1 MRAKKVIAA
10 GVIVIIA
17 IIAVSAV
24 VEAQRRGPRGGY
36 YGVKRPDDITW
47 NSDFTFCRL
56 AYRQAYDGDGMGWG
70 VDYPRADANLPIR
83 LGELT
88 RTPVNFD
95 ESHEPNHVVIQATE
109 PELFKCPFVMMS
121 EFGGAFISPE
131 EATALRS
138 YLQKGGFLWVDDAW
152 GDDAWQHWVR
162 EARKVLPEGTHPI
175 IDVPLN
181 HSILHTLFDAKR
193 VPQIPAIGNAGRN
206 GRTDE
211 RWNDPTDDVAYM
223 RAITDDKGRIMMLM
237 THNTDFG
244 DAYEREADDPTYFYT
259 FSVEGYAIG
268 INILLYAMT
277 H

>member
-1 MRAKKVIAA
+1 MRVKKVIAV
-10 GVIVIIA
+10 G
-17 IIAVSAV
+17 AV
-24 VEAQRRGPRGGY
+24 VMLAVTTLLEAQRRGRRGGF
-36 YGVKRPDDITW
+36 YGIQRPEHITW

-56 AYRQAYDGDGMGWG
+56 AYRQAYDGDGGGWG
-70 VDYPRADANLPIR
+70 VDYPRADTNLPIR
-83 LGELT
+83 LSELT
-88 RTPVNFD
+88 RAPVNFD
-95 ESHEPNHVVIQATE
+95 ESREPNHVVIQAIE

-131 EATALRS
+131 EASALKS

-162 EARKVLPEGTHPI
+162 EARKILPANEYPI

-181 HSILHTLFDAKR
+181 HSIMHTLFDAKR

-211 RWNDPTDDVAYM
+211 RWYDPTDDVAYM
-223 RAITDDKGRIMMLM
+223 RAITDNKGRVMMLM

-244 DAYEREADDPTYFYT
+244 DAYEREADDPTYFYN

-268 INILLYAMT
+268 INVLLYAMT

>member
-1 MRAKKVIAA
+1 LRVKKLIGL
-10 GVIVIIA
+10 GVMLIVA
-17 IIAVSAV
+17 MTALA
-24 VEAQRRGPRGGY
+24 EAQRRRGGMTY
-36 YGVKRPDDITW
+36 VKRPEHITW

-56 AYRQAYDGDGMGWG
+56 YYRQANGGDGGGWG
-70 VDYPRADANLPIR
+70 VDYPRADMNLPIR
-83 LGELT
+83 LSELT
-88 RTPVNFD
+88 KAPVNFD
-95 ESHEPNHVVIQATE
+95 ESREPNHVVLQATE

-121 EFGGAFISPE
+121 EFGGAYFSPE
-131 EATALRS
+131 EAAALRE

-152 GDDAWQHWVR
+152 GDEAWQHWVG
-162 EARKVLPEGTHPI
+162 ELRKVLPENTHPV

-193 VPQIPAIGNAGRN
+193 IPQIPAIGNAGRN

-211 RWNDPTDDVAYM
+211 RWYDPTDDVAYM
-223 RAITDDKGRIMMLM
+223 RAITDDRGRIMVLM

-244 DAYEREADDPTYFYT
+244 DAYERESDDPTYFYT

-268 INILLYAMT
+268 INVLLYAMT